1 MQKSSTPTFGL
12 ALSGSGNRT
21 TFYIGFL
28 EVLNEAGIK
37 IDYISACSGG
47 SLVAA
52 AYACGTLP
60 EFKKM
65 VLDMSFKDFKAIM
78 TRDRGNGGLY
88 KLDFL
93 EEILN
98 EKFTKGLRFDEV
110 RPIMVFTAVDIENGE
125 LVDLCMGDI
134 ARAARISCTT
144 PGLFEAIKWGN
155 RVLVDGGVL
164 SVVPVASLKKFSPD
178 ISISL
183 NLALTRNIFT
193 GAQMSAKKMMNTLKK
208 FLLINEI
215 SELLK
220 NIWPEDAGE
229 EGDFEQHPKLFSVL
243 GKSLDLA
250 IYANKKYMDDDGC
263 DLKIT
268 PNFTG
273 LNKANLNR
281 VNLSSEAM
289 KKYYEM
295 GRAAAKEN
303 LPRIKELIEKKKLGN
318 IEKEIGK

>member
-1 MQKSSTPTFGL
+1 MEKSINPTLGL
-12 ALSGSGNRT
+12 AFSGSGNRT

-37 IDYISACSGG
+37 VDYISACSGG

-52 AYACGTLP
+52 AYACGVLP
-60 EFKKM
+60 EMKKM
-65 VLDMSFKDFKAIM
+65 VLEMNFKDFKAIM
-78 TRDRGNGGLY
+78 TKDKGKGGLY
-88 KLDFL
+88 KLDYL
-93 EEILN
+93 EDILN
-98 EKFTKGLRFDEV
+98 EKFTKGRRFDEV

-144 PGLFEAIKWGN
+144 PGLFESVKWGN

-164 SVVPVASLKKFSPD
+164 SVVPVLSLKKFSPD

-193 GAQMSAKKMMNTLKK
+193 GAQMNAKKMVNTFKK
-208 FLLINEI
+208 FLLFHEI

-220 NIWPEDAGE
+220 NLWPEGY
-229 EGDFEQHPKLFSVL
+229 GDSFEQSPKLFSVL

-250 IYANKKYMDDDGC
+250 IYANKRYLDDDGC

-268 PNFTG
+268 PDFKNF
-273 LNKANLNR
+273 NR
-281 VNLSSEAM
+281 FDLSSEIM
-289 KKYYEM
+289 QKYYEI
-295 GRAAAKEN
+295 GRQVAEEN
-303 LPRIKELIEKKKLGN
+303 LPKIEDLIRAKLYA
-318 IEKEIGK
+318 

>member
-1 MQKSSTPTFGL
+1 MQKSSAPTLGL

-47 SLVAA
+47 CLVAA
-52 AYACGTLP
+52 AYACGTLA

-65 VLDMSFKDFKAIM
+65 VLEMNFKDFKDIM
-78 TRDRGNGGLY
+78 VRDRGEGGLY
-88 KLDFL
+88 KLDYM

-98 EKFTKGLRFDEV
+98 EKFIKGLHFDEV
-110 RPIMVFTAVDIENGE
+110 KPIMVFTAVDVETGE
-125 LVDLCMGDI
+125 LVDLCIGEI

-144 PGLFEAIKWGN
+144 PGLFESIKWGN

-164 SVVPVASLKKFSPD
+164 SVVPIASLKKFSPD
-178 ISISL
+178 VSVSL
-183 NLALTRNIFT
+183 NLALTRNVFT
-193 GAQMSAKKMMNTLKK
+193 GAQMSAKKMMNALKK
-208 FLLINEI
+208 VLLINEI
-215 SELLK
+215 SELIK
-220 NIWPEDAGE
+220 SFWPEDDAA
-229 EGDFEQHPKLFSVL
+229 DFGKSPKLFSVL

-263 DLKIT
+263 DLKIS
-268 PNFTG
+268 PDFKG
-273 LNKANLNR
+273 FNR
-281 VNLSSEAM
+281 ASLSAETM

-295 GRAAAKEN
+295 GRKVAEEN
-303 LPRIKELIEKKKLGN
+303 VPKIKALLKARATSASS
-318 IEKEIGK
+318 